1 MDRNDQQAIGNL
13 FEKLA
18 NVERQTPPRDAEA
31 ERFINDQIAR
41 QPGAPYYMAQ
51 TIVVQE
57 QALNAAQSRIEE
69 LEQQAQQSAGGG
81 LLGGLFG
88 GGARRSGSVPRVG
101 RTAAAVPQE
110 PLSGD
115 DRQRAGGGFLVG
127 AAQTAMGVAG
137 GCFSAT
143 PSQACLA
150 EAKRRQPSRRRHSQ
164 TKPLPTRQATPAP
177 MAAAT
182 LAISNFD
189 TNGKRGGRSDQEIGL
204 RGQGTVTSPATRNV
218 ASGDDEPSCH

>member
-1 MDRNDQQAIGNL
+1 M

-88 GGARRSGSVPRVG
+88 GTRRSGSVPRVG
-101 RTAAAVPQE
+101 RTAAPEE
-110 PLSGD
+110 PFSGNHP
-115 DRQRAGGGFLVG
+115 QRAGGGFLAG

-137 GCFSAT
+137 GVLSRQRDRRHVRRKRSAGNRAAGT
-143 PSQACLA
+143 TGRAG
-150 EAKRRQPSRRRHSQ
+150 RSRR
-164 TKPLPTRQATPAP
+164 
-177 MAAAT
+177 
-182 LAISNFD
+182 
-189 TNGKRGGRSDQEIGL
+189 GRRFRFQ
-204 RGQGTVTSPATRNV
+204 RRR
-218 ASGDDEPSCH
+218 

>member
-1 MDRNDQQAIGNL
+1 MNRNDQQAIGNL

-88 GGARRSGSVPRVG
+88 GSGARRSGSVPRVG
-101 RTAAAVPQE
+101 RTAAAAPEQ

-115 DRQRAGGGFLVG
+115 DRQ
-127 AAQTAMGVAG
+127 
-137 GCFSAT
+137 
-143 PSQACLA
+143 
-150 EAKRRQPSRRRHSQ
+150 
-164 TKPLPTRQATPAP
+164 
-177 MAAAT
+177 
-182 LAISNFD
+182 
-189 TNGKRGGRSDQEIGL
+189 
-204 RGQGTVTSPATRNV
+204 
-218 ASGDDEPSCH
+218 

>member
-31 ERFINDQIAR
+31 ERLINDQIAR
-41 QPGAPYYMAQ
+41 QPAAPYYMAQ

-69 LEQQAQQSAGGG
+69 LEQQAQQQPAGGG

-101 RTAAAVPQE
+101 RTAAAAPEQ
-110 PLSGD
+110 PLSGS
-115 DRQRAGGGFLVG
+115 DRQGAGGGFLAG

-137 GCFSAT
+137 GVLLGNAIAGMFGESEA
-143 PSQACLA
+143 QAA
-150 EAKRRQPSRRRHSQ
+150 
-164 TKPLPTRQATPAP
+164 
-177 MAAAT
+177 
-182 LAISNFD
+182 
-189 TNGKRGGRSDQEIGL
+189 
-204 RGQGTVTSPATRNV
+204 
-218 ASGDDEPSCH
+218 EPSAPQPDQADQADDAGSDGGGDFGDVEF

>member
-41 QPGAPYYMAQ
+41 Q
-51 TIVVQE
+51 
-57 QALNAAQSRIEE
+57 RIEE
-69 LEQQAQQSAGGG
+69 LEQQAKQSAGGG

-88 GGARRSGSVPRVG
+88 GGRRSGSVPRVG

-110 PLSGD
+110 PLSGN
-115 DRQRAGGGFLVG
+115 DRQRAGGGFLAG

-137 GCFSAT
+137 GVLLGNAIAGMFGGS
-143 PSQACLA
+143 
-150 EAKRRQPSRRRHSQ
+150 EA
-164 TKPLPTRQATPAP
+164 QATEPAASQP
-177 MAAAT
+177 DEAAADP
-182 LAISNFD
+182 AGDAGSD
-189 TNGKRGGRSDQEIGL
+189 GG
-204 RGQGTVTSPATRNV
+204 
-218 ASGDDEPSCH
+218 GDFGDIEF

>member
-69 LEQQAQQSAGGG
+69 LEQQAKQSAGGG

-88 GGARRSGSVPRVG
+88 GGRRSGSVPRVG

-110 PLSGD
+110 PLSGN
-115 DRQRAGGGFLVG
+115 DRQRGGGGFLAG

-137 GCFSAT
+137 GVLLGNAIAGMFGGS
-143 PSQACLA
+143 
-150 EAKRRQPSRRRHSQ
+150 EA
-164 TKPLPTRQATPAP
+164 QATEPAASQP
-177 MAAAT
+177 DEAAPAGD
-182 LAISNFD
+182 AGSD
-189 TNGKRGGRSDQEIGL
+189 GG
-204 RGQGTVTSPATRNV
+204 
-218 ASGDDEPSCH
+218 GDFGDIEF

>member
-31 ERFINDQIAR
+31 ERFINDRIAR

-101 RTAAAVPQE
+101 RTAAAAPQE
-110 PLSGD
+110 PLSGND
-115 DRQRAGGGFLVG
+115 QQRAGGGFLAG

-137 GCFSAT
+137 GVLLGNAIAGMFGGS
-143 PSQACLA
+143 
-150 EAKRRQPSRRRHSQ
+150 EA
-164 TKPLPTRQATPAP
+164 QATEPAASQP
-177 MAAAT
+177 DEAAADQ
-182 LAISNFD
+182 AGDASSD
-189 TNGKRGGRSDQEIGL
+189 GG
-204 RGQGTVTSPATRNV
+204 
-218 ASGDDEPSCH
+218 GDFGDIEF

>member
-88 GGARRSGSVPRVG
+88 GGARRSGSVPWVG

-110 PLSGD
+110 PLSGN
-115 DRQRAGGGFLVG
+115 DRQRAGGGFLAG
-127 AAQTAMGVAG
+127 AAQTVMGVAG
-137 GCFSAT
+137 GVLLGNAIAGMFGGS
-143 PSQACLA
+143 
-150 EAKRRQPSRRRHSQ
+150 EA
-164 TKPLPTRQATPAP
+164 QATEPAASQP
-177 MAAAT
+177 DEAAADP
-182 LAISNFD
+182 AGDAGSD
-189 TNGKRGGRSDQEIGL
+189 GG
-204 RGQGTVTSPATRNV
+204 
-218 ASGDDEPSCH
+218 GDFGDIEF

>member
-41 QPGAPYYMAQ
+41 QPGAPSYMAQ

-110 PLSGD
+110 PLSGN
-115 DRQRAGGGFLVG
+115 DRQRAGGGFLAG

-137 GCFSAT
+137 GVLLGNAIAGMFGGS
-143 PSQACLA
+143 
-150 EAKRRQPSRRRHSQ
+150 EA
-164 TKPLPTRQATPAP
+164 QATEPAASQP
-177 MAAAT
+177 DEAAADP
-182 LAISNFD
+182 AGHAGSD
-189 TNGKRGGRSDQEIGL
+189 GG
-204 RGQGTVTSPATRNV
+204 
-218 ASGDDEPSCH
+218 GDFGDIEF